1 MAKKVAAAAGIS
13 SEAVQAKTGKSWDQW
28 FALLDKAGAHKWPHK
43 DIAKFL
49 YSEHDC
55 ASWWGQMIT
64 VGYEQARGLRVKN
77 QLCSGEFS
85 TNASKTFAAPV
96 AKLFQYWEEHTL
108 RSEWLPDSARI
119 TMRKAVANKSMRIT
133 WHDNTLVEI
142 NFTAKDETRSQAAV
156 QHRKLEGPQDVA
168 RLKAYWAKA
177 LSKLNGLLVATAH
190 SPLPKPV
197 RKPAKQAQR

>member
-1 MAKKVAAAAGIS
+1 MAKRVAAAAGIS

-43 DIAKFL
+43 DIAKYIYDEF
-49 YSEHDC
+49 DC
-55 ASWWGQMIT
+55 PSWWGQMVT
-64 VGYEQARGLRVKN
+64 VGYEQERGLRVKN

-96 AKLFQYWEEHTL
+96 AKLFQYWQEPTL

-119 TMRKAVANKSMRIT
+119 TMRKAIANKSMRIT

-142 NFTAKDETRSQAAV
+142 NFTAKDESRSQAAV
-156 QHRKLEGPQDVA
+156 QHRKLAGPQDVA
-168 RLKAYWAKA
+168 RLKAYWALA
-177 LSKLNGLLVATAH
+177 LNNLNGLLVVIAQA
-190 SPLPKPV
+190 SAPKPA
-197 RKPAKQAQR
+197 RKPAKKVQR